1 MVFVPIDILPS
12 KNIGVYIVIKT
23 YNIDGLPIIDIE
35 GVYENYY
42 EAQEASKSKNYF
54 VKGPFKIKK
63 MFDFKITNICSP
75 PFFRNRQLKPLKYLE
90 PIIDDDDI
98 KDEEDEEDDKD
109 DEDNYLFDFIGKK

>member
-42 EAQEASKSKNYF
+42 EAQEASKSKKYF

-63 MFDFKITNICSP
+63 MFDFKTKEI
-75 PFFRNRQLKPLKYLE
+75 LH
-90 PIIDDDDI
+90 
-98 KDEEDEEDDKD
+98 
-109 DEDNYLFDFIGKK
+109 